1 MILVFKGGDCIAA
14 GPATS
19 RGSELKYIGDRQTPK
34 YTVSIRVKN
43 EKREDGT
50 WASEYLDCCVW
61 REAAENM
68 PEIGKG
74 ELVFAVG
81 KLQSRKWVNNAG
93 EEKTVNELT
102 CDYLASASASGEAPY
117 KPVIDAIPISAADD
131 VGAVFSELEEA
142 DGELPF

>member
-19 RGSELKYIGDRQTPK
+19 RGSELKYLGDRQTPK

-81 KLQSRKWVNNAG
+81 KLHKDHIVIFDIDIGGKIVDLFGGITQFHPVAPDIIRFFILCR
-93 EEKTVNELT
+93 T
-102 CDYLASASASGEAPY
+102 SAAF
-117 KPVIDAIPISAADD
+117 VIDREHTHTDD
-131 VGAVFSELEEA
+131 FGGV
-142 DGELPF
+142 